1 MGKYGK
7 WITGGL
13 GWAFFG
19 PIGAILGFAIGSI
32 FDSMETSKIYTGE
45 SSRNGFIVSLLVLVS
60 AVMKADGKVLKSE
73 LEFVR
78 QYFYK
83 NFGPSAAREAI
94 LLLRDILKQAVP
106 LRDVCSQIKA
116 NVDYH
121 SRLQLLHLLFGI
133 AQADGVVS
141 AEELKVIK
149 DIASYLDIT
158 DADFASIKA
167 MFIPDT
173 DKYYKILEV
182 SPQATNE
189 EIKKAYR
196 LMAVKYHPDKVQHL
210 GEDIRVAAEQ
220 KFKMVNEAYDR
231 IKKERGFN

>member
-19 PIGAILGFAIGSI
+19 PIGAVLGFAIGSI
-32 FDSMETSKIYTGE
+32 LDNMETTKIYTGE
-45 SSRNGFIVSLLVLVS
+45 TSRNGFIVSLLVLVS

-73 LEFVR
+73 LDYVKK
-78 QYFYK
+78 YFYT
-83 NFGPSAAREAI
+83 NFGPAAAREALI
-94 LLLRDILKQAVP
+94 LLRDILKQSVP
-106 LRDVCSQIKA
+106 LRDVCFQIKD

-121 SRLQLLHLLFGI
+121 SRLQLLHFLFGI

-141 AEELKVIK
+141 AEEFNVIK
-149 DIASYLDIT
+149 EIAGYLDIT
-158 DADFASIKA
+158 DADFGSIKA

-182 SPQATNE
+182 SPNATNE

-196 LMAVKYHPDKVQHL
+196 QMAIKYHPDKVQHL
-210 GEDIRVAAEQ
+210 GEDIRQAAEQ
-220 KFKMVNEAYDR
+220 KFKMVNEAYDK

>member
-83 NFGPSAAREAI
+83 NFGPSAARESI

>member
-1 MGKYGK
+1 MGRYGK

-83 NFGPSAAREAI
+83 NFGPSAARESI

>member
-13 GWAFFG
+13 GWALFG

-32 FDSMETSKIYTGE
+32 FDNMETTKIYTGE
-45 SSRNGFIVSLLVLVS
+45 TSRNGFIVSLLVLVS

-73 LEFVR
+73 LEFVKR
-78 QYFYK
+78 YFYT
-83 NFGPSAAREAI
+83 NFGPSASREAI
-94 LLLRDILKQAVP
+94 LLLRDILKQSVP
-106 LRDVCSQIKA
+106 LRDVCLQIKA

-141 AEELKVIK
+141 AEEQKVIM
-149 DIASYLDIT
+149 DIAGFLDIT
-158 DADFASIKA
+158 DADYNSIKA
-167 MFIPDT
+167 MFIPET

-182 SPQATNE
+182 SPDASNE

-196 LMAVKYHPDKVQHL
+196 QMAIKYHPDKVQHL
-210 GEDIRVAAEQ
+210 GEDIRLAAEQ
-220 KFKMVNEAYDR
+220 KFKMVNEAYER